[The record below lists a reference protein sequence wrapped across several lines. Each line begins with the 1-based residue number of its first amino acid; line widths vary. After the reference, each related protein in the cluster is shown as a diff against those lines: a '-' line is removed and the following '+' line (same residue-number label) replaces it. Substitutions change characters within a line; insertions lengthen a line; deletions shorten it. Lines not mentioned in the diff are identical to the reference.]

1 MTVHDDR
8 GGARPAIDL
17 NCDLGEGCGHDAAI
31 VPLIS
36 SANVSCG
43 AHAGDADTIR
53 ETLRLCAAHGVA
65 AGAHPGYADREHFGR
80 RETGDD
86 PDSIARSV
94 AEQLATF
101 AALAREQGV
110 APSHVKLH
118 GALYNRAAD
127 DAEVA
132 AAVVRTV
139 QAFDPA
145 LPLVGLSGSL
155 LLALAADAGLRVVH
169 EVFPDRGYDGEGR
182 LLKRGQ
188 PGAVIDA
195 PEDVAERA
203 FMLAGLGLAKDVRG
217 RAVML
222 RADTLC
228 LHGDRDDAV
237 AVAQAVRARLARAGL
252 RVAAPAGARA

>member
-1 MTVHDDR
+1 MTHAVDR
-8 GGARPAIDL
+8 TIDL
-17 NCDLGEGCGHDAAI
+17 NCDLGEGCGHDADI

-36 SANVSCG
+36 SANISCG

-53 ETLRLCAAHGVA
+53 ETLRLCRAHGVA

-86 PDSIARSV
+86 AETVARSV
-94 AEQLATF
+94 AAQLATF
-101 AALAREQGV
+101 ATFARGEGV
-110 APSHVKLH
+110 AISHVKLH

-127 DAEVA
+127 DAELA

-139 QAFDPA
+139 QAFDA
-145 LPLVGLSGSL
+145 AMPLFGLSGSV
-155 LLALAADAGLRVVH
+155 LLAIAADAGLPVVH
-169 EVFPDRGYDGEGR
+169 EVFADRGYDGEGR

-188 PGAVIDA
+188 QGAVIDA
-195 PEDVAERA
+195 PDEVADRA
-203 FMLAGLGLAKDVRG
+203 FMLAGLGLAKDARG

-252 RVAAPAGARA
+252 DVAAPAGAREARP

>member
-1 MTVHDDR
+1 MT
-8 GGARPAIDL
+8 PAIGQTIDL
-17 NCDLGEGCGHDAAI
+17 NCDLGEGCGNDAAI

-43 AHAGDADTIR
+43 AHAGDACTIR
-53 ETLRLCAAHGVA
+53 ETLRLCALHGVP

-86 PDSIARSV
+86 PDAIARSV

-101 AALAREQGV
+101 AALAKECGV
-110 APSHVKLH
+110 AVTHVKLH

-127 DAEVA
+127 DAEAA

-139 QAFDPA
+139 RTFDGT

-155 LLALAADAGLRVVH
+155 LRAIAADAGLPVVH

-195 PEDVAERA
+195 PDEVAERA

-237 AVAQAVRARLARAGL
+237 AIAQAVRARLLDAGVRIAARTHAG
-252 RVAAPAGARA
+252 VAP

>member
-17 NCDLGEGCGHDAAI
+17 NCDLGEGCGHDADL

-36 SANVSCG
+36 SANISCG
-43 AHAGDADTIR
+43 AHAGDADIIR
-53 ETLRLCAAHGVA
+53 ATLRLCAAHGVA

-86 PDSIARSV
+86 PDAIARSV
-94 AEQLATF
+94 GEQLATF
-101 AALAREQGV
+101 ASLAREAGV
-110 APSHVKLH
+110 AISHVKLH

-127 DAEVA
+127 DAEAA

-139 QAFDPA
+139 RTFDA
-145 LPLVGLSGSL
+145 TLPLVGLSGSL
-155 LLALAADAGLRVVH
+155 LLAIAADAGLRVVH

-195 PEDVAERA
+195 PDEVAERA

-237 AVAQAVRARLARAGL
+237 AVAQAVRARLARAAL
-252 RVAAPAGARA
+252 RVAAPSETRA

>member
-1 MTVHDDR
+1 MT
-8 GGARPAIDL
+8 ALTTIDL
-17 NCDLGEGCGHDAAI
+17 NCDLGEGCGNDAAI

-43 AHAGDADTIR
+43 AHAGDACTIR
-53 ETLRLCAAHGVA
+53 ETLRLCALHGVP

-86 PDSIARSV
+86 PDAIARSV

-101 AALAREQGV
+101 AALAKECGV
-110 APSHVKLH
+110 AVTHVKLH

-127 DAEVA
+127 DAEAA

-139 QAFDPA
+139 RTFDA
-145 LPLVGLSGSL
+145 TLPLVGLSGSL
-155 LLALAADAGLRVVH
+155 LLAIAADAGLRVVH
-169 EVFPDRGYDGEGR
+169 EVFPDRGYDCEGR

-195 PEDVAERA
+195 PDEVAERA

-237 AVAQAVRARLARAGL
+237 AVAQAVRARLARAAL
-252 RVAAPAGARA
+252 RVAAPSETRA

>member
-1 MTVHDDR
+1 MTI
-8 GGARPAIDL
+8 ATIDL
-17 NCDLGEGCGHDAAI
+17 NCDLGEGCGHDADL

-65 AGAHPGYADREHFGR
+65 AGAHPGYADRDHFGR
-80 RETGDD
+80 RETGDA
-86 PDSIARSV
+86 PDAIARSV

-101 AALAREQGV
+101 ATLARECGV
-110 APSHVKLH
+110 AVNHIKLH
-118 GALYNRAAD
+118 GALYNRAAED
-127 DAEVA
+127 VDVA
-132 AAVVRTV
+132 AAIVTAM

-145 LPLVGLSGSL
+145 LPLVGLSGSV
-155 LLALAADAGLRVVH
+155 LLAIAADAGLPTVH
-169 EVFPDRGYDGEGR
+169 EVFPDRGYDTQGR
-182 LLKRGQ
+182 LLPRNR

-195 PEDVAERA
+195 PDAVADRA
-203 FMLAGLGLAKDVRG
+203 FLLAAMGLAKDERG
-217 RAVML
+217 RPLLL

-237 AVAQAVRARLARAGL
+237 AIAQAVRARLLGAGVRIAARTGH
-252 RVAAPAGARA
+252 AA

>member
-17 NCDLGEGCGHDAAI
+17 NCDLGEGCGHDADL

-36 SANVSCG
+36 SANISCG
-43 AHAGDADTIR
+43 AHAGDADIIR
-53 ETLRLCAAHGVA
+53 ATLRLCAAHGVA

-80 RETGDD
+80 RETGDA
-86 PDSIARSV
+86 PDAIARSV
-94 AEQLATF
+94 AEQFATF
-101 AALAREQGV
+101 AGLAREAGV
-110 APSHVKLH
+110 AISHVKLH

-127 DAEVA
+127 DADVA

-139 QAFDPA
+139 QAFDA
-145 LPLVGLSGSL
+145 TLPLVGLSGSM
-155 LLALAADAGLRVVH
+155 LLAIAADAGLPVVH

-182 LLKRGQ
+182 LLKRSQ

-195 PEDVAERA
+195 PDEVAERA

-237 AVAQAVRARLARAGL
+237 PVAQAVRARLARAAL
-252 RVAAPAGARA
+252 RVAAPSETRA

>member
-1 MTVHDDR
+1 MRV
-8 GGARPAIDL
+8 DL
-17 NCDLGEGCGHDAAI
+17 NSDLGEGCGSDADLMG
-31 VPLIS
+31 LIT
-36 SANVSCG
+36 SANVCCG
-43 AHAGDADTIR
+43 FHAGDALTAARTII
-53 ETLRLCAAHGVA
+53 LAAAHGVRL
-65 AGAHPGYADREHFGR
+65 GAHPGYADREHFGR
-80 RETGDD
+80 RETGDA
-86 PDSIARSV
+86 PDAIARSV

-101 AALAREQGV
+101 ADLAREAGV
-110 APSHVKLH
+110 AISHVKLH

-127 DAEVA
+127 DADVA

-139 QAFDPA
+139 QAFDA
-145 LPLVGLSGSL
+145 TLPLVGLSGSL
-155 LLALAADAGLRVVH
+155 LLAIAADAGLPVVH

-188 PGAVIDA
+188 PGAVIDT
-195 PEDVAERA
+195 PDEVAERA

-237 AVAQAVRARLARAGL
+237 AVAQAVRARLARAAL
-252 RVAAPAGARA
+252 RVAAPSETRA

>member
-1 MTVHDDR
+1 MTTLTT
-8 GGARPAIDL
+8 IDL
-17 NCDLGEGCGHDAAI
+17 NCDLGEGCGHDADL

-36 SANVSCG
+36 SANISCG

-53 ETLRLCAAHGVA
+53 ETLRLCALHGVA

-86 PDSIARSV
+86 PETIARSV
-94 AEQLATF
+94 AEQLAMF
-101 AALAREQGV
+101 DALARDAGV
-110 APSHVKLH
+110 AISHVKLH

-127 DAEVA
+127 DAETA

-139 QAFDPA
+139 QTFDA
-145 LPLVGLSGSL
+145 TLPLVGLSGSL
-155 LLALAADAGLRVVH
+155 LLAIAADAGLRVVH

-188 PGAVIDA
+188 PGAVIHA
-195 PEDVAERA
+195 PDDVAERA

-237 AVAQAVRARLARAGL
+237 AVAQAVHARLVRAGL
-252 RVAAPAGARA
+252 RVAAPAGSHP